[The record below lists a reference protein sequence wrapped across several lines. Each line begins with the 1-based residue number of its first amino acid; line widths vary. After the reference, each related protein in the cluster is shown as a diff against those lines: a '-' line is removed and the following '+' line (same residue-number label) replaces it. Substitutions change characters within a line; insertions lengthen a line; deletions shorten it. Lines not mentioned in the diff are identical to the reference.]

1 MLAALELPEG
11 TLDLLGDVILPVV
24 EPFVL
29 GAKNLQSPAD
39 DLIGI
44 LVRSGLDCI
53 LVLGPW
59 LSQLLLP

>member
-29 GAKNLQSPAD
+29 GAKNFQSPAD

-44 LVRSGLDCI
+44 LVRSGLDR
-53 LVLGPW
+53 LRDRFFVLRP
-59 LSQLLLP
+59 